1 MVRNFSAMK
10 AIMIRMVSSNPL
22 KTCPAT
28 RIATGEE
35 NSALLWDIR
44 LQGDGETVLLS
55 FPGA

>member
-44 LQGDGETVLLS
+44 LQGDKES
-55 FPGA
+55 PGDG